1 MALLYTEFRQY
12 KILCLSANLYGKV
25 YALFTAIGYDISVSY
40 TETGSSSFRHA
51 CETPSL
57 GSVAYTVFVYFLRF
71 YPLARFYFLS
81 VLIR

>member
-12 KILCLSANLYGKV
+12 KILCLSDNLYGKV

-51 CETPSL
+51 CVTTRL
-57 GSVAYTVFVYFLRF
+57 QGVDYTVCVSFPRF
-71 YPLARFYFLS
+71 CSLARFYFFS

>member
-12 KILCLSANLYGKV
+12 KILCLSDNLYGKV

-51 CETPSL
+51 CETTSL
-57 GSVAYTVFVYFLRF
+57 GGVAYTVRVCFLRLCS
-71 YPLARFYFLS
+71 LARFYFFS
-81 VLIR
+81 VLIG